1 MEQIT
6 LTNPKILSYFEHH
19 KDVDPETTIGFFVEI
34 LEKFDDNIIEK
45 MTSSINSQILA
56 GITELKQKHSTLQ
69 DTMSRMNTDINAS
82 LIVKIYDFK
91 KDYIE
96 ELKTIFSLDSN
107 VKGDKMYAILEKN
120 NSQLIDKTIILLN
133 DMIPKTNQNVH
144 AVMSENIQ
152 DLKRTL
158 ADETAKIVRS
168 VEKDTD
174 AQQLIQQFGQ
184 IFETRMNGMIQSFIQ
199 SSEERITQSISG
211 MRDIT
216 AQQWNTQGKFITE
229 MSDYITKSKN
239 ISLKGAQS
247 ELRLSTI
254 MNQMFPT
261 GEIINNTGKTASCD
275 FLLKREGKP
284 NIVFE
289 NKDYETN
296 IYIEEIR
303 KFIRDIEMVNTH
315 GIFLS
320 QKSGIASR
328 ANYQIEFNKG
338 NILVYLHNVDYS
350 KEKIQIAVDIIDNLS
365 LKMEELDF
373 SEDENTISKE
383 VLEEINREFQAFATQ
398 KDSLIGVIKDS
409 NRKMLQQVDEMKFPS
424 IEKYLSTKYAST
436 ANITKLT
443 NQYRCEIC
451 NVFIA
456 NSIKSMSAHKRGCL
470 KKSKVLENI
479 VLTNS
484 I

>member
-1 MEQIT
+1 
-6 LTNPKILSYFEHH
+6 LAYFEHH
-19 KDVDPETTIGFFVEI
+19 KEVDPETTVGFFVEI

-56 GITELKQKHSTLQ
+56 GITEIKQKHSVLQ
-69 DTMSRMNTDINAS
+69 DTMNRMNTDINAS

-96 ELKTIFSLDSN
+96 DLKTIFSLDSN
-107 VKGDKMYAILEKN
+107 SKGEKMYAILEKN
-120 NSQLIDKTIILLN
+120 NSQLIDKTTLLLN
-133 DMIPKTNQNVH
+133 EMIPKTNQNVH
-144 AVMSENIQ
+144 AVMTENIQ

-158 ADETAKIVRS
+158 ADETTKILKTL
-168 VEKDTD
+168 EKDTNTD
-174 AQQLIQQFGQ
+174 TDVKEFSQ
-184 IFETRMNGMIQSFIQ
+184 IFESKINSMIQSFVQ
-199 SSEERITQSISG
+199 SSEERITQSIASS
-211 MRDIT
+211 RDIT
-216 AQQWNTQGKFITE
+216 TQQWVVQDKFITE
-229 MSDYITKSKN
+229 MGDYITKSKN
-239 ISLKGAQS
+239 SAYRGAQS
-247 ELRLSTI
+247 EHKLSMI

-261 GEIINNTGKTASCD
+261 GEITNTTGKTASCD
-275 FLLKREGKP
+275 FLMKREGKP
-284 NIVFE
+284 SIVFE
-289 NKDYETN
+289 NKDYEN
-296 IYIEEIR
+296 NVYIEEIR

-315 GIFLS
+315 GIFIS
-320 QKSGIASR
+320 QRSGIASR
-328 ANYQIEFNKG
+328 SNYQIEFHKG

-409 NRKMLQQVDEMKFPS
+409 NKKMLQQVDDMKFPS

-451 NVFIA
+451 SVFIA
-456 NSIKSMSAHKRGCL
+456 NTLKSMSAHKRGCA
-470 KKSKVLENI
+470 KRPKVTENI
-479 VLTNS
+479 VLVPDV
-484 I
+484 